1 MRRVR
6 DGIPNPR
13 SGFLAWQFAGADP
26 FQLEPDACLAP
37 EHLRDCLSTRRSN
50 SPNNQPTAMAFEPI
64 NQFLWSDPLRL
75 GGRVCFRGTRVP
87 VDALFENLED
97 GMGVEEFLEAFEG
110 VTREQVVGV
119 LEAAR
124 HALGG
129 AAAV

>member
-1 MRRVR
+1 MANE
-6 DGIPNPR
+6 PTNP
-13 SGFLAWQFAGADP
+13 
-26 FQLEPDACLAP
+26 
-37 EHLRDCLSTRRSN
+37 
-50 SPNNQPTAMAFEPI
+50 
-64 NQFLWSDPLRL
+64 FLWSDPQRL

-97 GMGVEEFLEAFEG
+97 GVSVDAFLDAFEG

-124 HALGG
+124 HALAG